1 MTEEFKTKEIVSEL
15 VPHKGKMFLLNRVQS
30 YSLETISITTEID
43 VTRKDLFYEEELG
56 GVPAWVAFEYMAQS
70 ISALSGIYGRSRGEK
85 PKVGFIMS
93 VNSFK
98 ANVPVFKV
106 GETVVVTVRQTI
118 RMDMAVTFDGTA
130 KVGETLA
137 VSATLNTVEVDD
149 PKKALGLN

>member
-1 MTEEFKTKEIVSEL
+1 MNEEFKTKEIVSEL
-15 VPHKGKMFLLNRVQS
+15 VPHKGKMFLLNRVQC

-43 VTRKDLFYEEELG
+43 ITREDLFYEEDLG

-98 ANVPVFKV
+98 ANLPVFKV

-137 VSATLNTVEVDD
+137 VTATLNTVEVEN
-149 PKKALGLN
+149 PKMALGLN

>member
-1 MTEEFKTKEIVSEL
+1 MTEEFKTKELTCEL

-30 YSLETISITTEID
+30 YSLESVCITTEID
-43 VTRKDLFYEEELG
+43 ITRDNLFYEEELG

-98 ANVPVFKV
+98 ANIPVFKV

-137 VSATLNTVEVDD
+137 VTATLNTVEVAD
-149 PKKALGLN
+149 PKAALGLN

>member
-1 MTEEFKTKEIVSEL
+1 MNEEFKTKEIVSEL

-43 VTRKDLFYEEELG
+43 ITREDLFYEEDLG

-137 VSATLNTVEVDD
+137 VSATLNTVEVED
-149 PKKALGLN
+149 PKMALGLN

>member
-1 MTEEFKTKEIVSEL
+1 MNEEFKTKEIVSEL

-30 YSLETISITTEID
+30 YSLETICITTEID
-43 VTRKDLFYEEELG
+43 ITRDDLFYEDALG

-106 GETVVVTVRQTI
+106 GETVVVTVHQTI

-137 VSATLNTVEVDD
+137 VTATLNTVEVED
-149 PKKALGLN
+149 PKMALGLN

>member
-1 MTEEFKTKEIVSEL
+1 MNEEFKTKEIVSEL
-15 VPHKGKMFLLNRVQS
+15 VPHKGKMFLLNRVQC

-43 VTRKDLFYEEELG
+43 ITREDLFYEEDLG

-98 ANVPVFKV
+98 ANLPVFKV

-137 VSATLNTVEVDD
+137 VTATLNTVEVED
-149 PKKALGLN
+149 PKMALGLN

>member
-1 MTEEFKTKEIVSEL
+1 MNEEFKTKEIVSEL

-30 YSLETISITTEID
+30 YSLETICITTQID
-43 VTRKDLFYEEELG
+43 ITRDDLFYEDALG

-106 GETVVVTVRQTI
+106 GETVVVTVHQTI

-137 VSATLNTVEVDD
+137 VTATLNTVEVED
-149 PKKALGLN
+149 PKMALGLN

>member
-1 MTEEFKTKEIVSEL
+1 MNEEFKTKEIVSEL
-15 VPHKGKMFLLNRVQS
+15 VPHKGKMFLLNRVQC

-43 VTRKDLFYEEELG
+43 ITREDLFYEEDLG

-137 VSATLNTVEVDD
+137 VTATLNTVEVED
-149 PKKALGLN
+149 PKMALGLN

>member
-1 MTEEFKTKEIVSEL
+1 MNEEFKTKEIVSEL
-15 VPHKGKMFLLNRVQS
+15 VPHKGQMFLLDRVQS
-30 YSLETISITTEID
+30 YSLKTITVTTEID
-43 VTRKDLFYEEELG
+43 ISRDSLFYEEDLG

-106 GETVVVTVRQTI
+106 GETVVVTVHQTI

-137 VSATLNTVEVDD
+137 VTATLNTVEVED
-149 PKKALGLN
+149 PKMALGLN

>member
-1 MTEEFKTKEIVSEL
+1 MTEEFKTKELTCEL

-43 VTRKDLFYEEELG
+43 ITREDLFYEEDLG

-137 VSATLNTVEVDD
+137 VSATLNTVEVED
-149 PKKALGLN
+149 PKMALGLN

>member
-1 MTEEFKTKEIVSEL
+1 MNEEFKTKEIVSEL

-30 YSLETISITTEID
+30 YSLESVCITTEID
-43 VTRKDLFYEEELG
+43 ITRDDLFYEEELG

-98 ANVPVFKV
+98 ANIPVFKV

-137 VSATLNTVEVDD
+137 VTATLNTVEVAD
-149 PKKALGLN
+149 PKAALGLN

>member
-1 MTEEFKTKEIVSEL
+1 MNEEFKIKEIVSEL

-43 VTRKDLFYEEELG
+43 ITRDDLFYEDDLG

-130 KVGETLA
+130 KVGENLA
-137 VSATLNTVEVDD
+137 VAATLNTVEVED
-149 PKKALGLN
+149 PKTALGLN

>member
-1 MTEEFKTKEIVSEL
+1 MNEEFKTKEIVSEL

-30 YSLETISITTEID
+30 YSLETICITTEID
-43 VTRKDLFYEEELG
+43 ITRDDLFYEDALG

-93 VNSFK
+93 INSFK

-106 GETVVVTVRQTI
+106 GETVVVTVHQTI

-137 VSATLNTVEVDD
+137 VTATLNTVEVED
-149 PKKALGLN
+149 PKMALGLN

>member
-1 MTEEFKTKEIVSEL
+1 MTEEFKTKELTCEL

-30 YSLETISITTEID
+30 YSLESVCITTEID
-43 VTRKDLFYEEELG
+43 ITRDDLFYEEELG

-98 ANVPVFKV
+98 ANIPVFKV

-137 VSATLNTVEVDD
+137 VTATLNTVEVAD
-149 PKKALGLN
+149 PKATLGLN

>member
-1 MTEEFKTKEIVSEL
+1 MTEEFKTKELTCEL

-30 YSLETISITTEID
+30 YSLESVCITTEID
-43 VTRKDLFYEEELG
+43 ITRDDLFYEEELG

-98 ANVPVFKV
+98 ANIPVFKV
-106 GETVVVTVRQTI
+106 GETVVVMVRQTI

-137 VSATLNTVEVDD
+137 VTATLNTVEVAD
-149 PKKALGLN
+149 PKAALGLN

>member
-1 MTEEFKTKEIVSEL
+1 MNEEFKTKEIVSEL
-15 VPHKGKMFLLNRVQS
+15 VPHKGQMFLLDRVQS
-30 YSLETISITTEID
+30 YSLETITVTTEID
-43 VTRKDLFYEEELG
+43 ISRDSLFYEEDLG

-106 GETVVVTVRQTI
+106 GETVVVTVHQTI

-137 VSATLNTVEVDD
+137 VTATLNTVEVED
-149 PKKALGLN
+149 PKMALGLN

>member
-1 MTEEFKTKEIVSEL
+1 MTEEFKTKELTCEL

-30 YSLETISITTEID
+30 YSLESVCITTEID
-43 VTRKDLFYEEELG
+43 ITRDDLFYEEELG

-98 ANVPVFKV
+98 ANLPVFKV

-137 VSATLNTVEVDD
+137 VTATLNTVEVAD
-149 PKKALGLN
+149 PKAALGLN